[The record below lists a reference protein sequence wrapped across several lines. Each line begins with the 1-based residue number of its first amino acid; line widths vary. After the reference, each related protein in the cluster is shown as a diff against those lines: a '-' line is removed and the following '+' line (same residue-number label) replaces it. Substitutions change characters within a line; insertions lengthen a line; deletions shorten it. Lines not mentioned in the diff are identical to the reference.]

1 MCDGPQLSS
10 ESGSWGGSSSSSFVS
25 GLSRNSGDLGGVL
38 VVPDL
43 VNALDF
49 LRNVVS
55 AWMPFVVPRMTGRAI
70 VSEGFRR
77 ILRCWAYLG
86 QSQRICSLVCSVVLL
101 QGHVVASS
109 RWGRNL
115 MQNSPV

>member
-1 MCDGPQLSS
+1 MCDGPQSSS
-10 ESGSWGGSSSSSFVS
+10 ESGSWGGLLSSSFVS
-25 GLSRNSGDLGGVL
+25 GLSRNSGGLGGVL

-43 VNALDF
+43 VNAPDF

-70 VSEGFRR
+70 VSEGFQM
-77 ILRCWAYLG
+77 ILWCWAYLG
-86 QSQRICSLVCSVVLL
+86 QSWRMCSLVCSVVLL

>member
-1 MCDGPQLSS
+1 MCDSPQSSS
-10 ESGSWGGSSSSSFVS
+10 ESGSWGGSLSSSFVTGS
-25 GLSRNSGDLGGVL
+25 SQNSGGLSGVL

-49 LRNVVS
+49 FRNVVS

-77 ILRCWAYLG
+77 ILWCWAYLG
-86 QSQRICSLVCSVVLL
+86 QSGRMCSLHQEKPKVLI
-101 QGHVVASS
+101 
-109 RWGRNL
+109 
-115 MQNSPV
+115 

>member
-1 MCDGPQLSS
+1 MCDGPQSSS
-10 ESGSWGGSSSSSFVS
+10 ESGSWGGLSSSSFVS
-25 GLSRNSGDLGGVL
+25 GSSRNSGDLGGVL

-70 VSEGFRR
+70 VSEGFQR
-77 ILRCWAYLG
+77 ILWC
-86 QSQRICSLVCSVVLL
+86 
-101 QGHVVASS
+101 
-109 RWGRNL
+109 
-115 MQNSPV
+115 

>member
-25 GLSRNSGDLGGVL
+25 GSSRNSGDLGGVL

-86 QSQRICSLVCSVVLL
+86 QSWRMCSLVCSVVLS

-115 MQNSPV
+115 MRNSPV